1 MEHLFLVFIALPLI
15 VGGGV
20 FVGALLLSRIMPG
33 DGKPAAAAAV
43 ASPARGPEYQRLT
56 AKRKAGFRT
65 GIVVMLGLAALTIV
79 EFFLA
84 ALGSV
89 ALMFVIIILK
99 AALIMVFF
107 MHIANVWRTE
117 EAH

>member
-1 MEHLFLVFIALPLI
+1 MEHLFLVFIALKLI

-20 FVGALLLSRIMPG
+20 FVGALLLARIMPG
-33 DGKPAAAAAV
+33 DGKAAAAAV
-43 ASPARGPEYQRLT
+43 ASPAHGPEYVRLT

-65 GIVVMLGLAALTIV
+65 GIVVMLGLAALTLV